1 MELKCIIAEDASF
14 MREIY
19 RLALQNCKSI
29 NIVAEAR
36 DGDEA
41 VKLLSEIKPDI
52 LLLDLVLPMKS
63 GLEILR
69 ELSLVSPKTKV
80 IVVSSI
86 DDEQI
91 IAKAKALGAVSYIKK
106 PFTKADLVDAFDE
119 ISKVY
124 SEVENG

>member
-29 NIVAEAR
+29 EIVAEAR
-36 DGDEA
+36 DGEEA
-41 VKLLSEIKPDI
+41 VKLLSELKPDI
-52 LLLDLVLPMKS
+52 MLLDLVLPMKS

-69 ELSLVSPKTKV
+69 ELSLISPKTKV

-91 IAKAKALGAVSYIKK
+91 VAKAKALGAVSYIKK

-119 ISKVY
+119 ISKIY

>member
-29 NIVAEAR
+29 DIVAEAR
-36 DGDEA
+36 DGEEA
-41 VKLLSEIKPDI
+41 VKLLSELKPDI
-52 LLLDLVLPMKS
+52 MLLDLVLPMKS

-69 ELSLVSPKTKV
+69 ELSLISPKTKV

-106 PFTKADLVDAFDE
+106 PFTKADLIEAFEE